1 MNTLYICFG
10 WFVLKTMKPN
20 SQYPFLVFASSNQYN
35 TCYESIVFGV
45 ANVEGDQKPARK
57 KTTVFEIVSQW
68 GCLIHGGG
76 SCLLSEKLKHHGYR
90 NSVPAL

>member
-68 GCLIHGGG
+68 GVFDTRRRVMLVQQEVKA
-76 SCLLSEKLKHHGYR
+76 SW
-90 NSVPAL
+90 V